1 MGDFYYCPLCKASYF
16 NRFLQLCD
24 LPLVNSINDS
34 VNKYPLNVYHCSN
47 CGLVFVN
54 TPRTPSDIFS
64 NYTYFSSWSKTW
76 LNHCES
82 LFWELAEGD
91 LINKDSAIMEI
102 ASNDGYMLSNFISNG
117 YNNVLGIE
125 PARNVAA
132 EAMKKG
138 IPTINEFFTKE
149 LAEKLSSDRKS
160 DCIIALNVL
169 AHVPDIFNFL
179 QGIKILL
186 EGKGFA
192 VLEFHHLLSL
202 VKKRQFDT
210 IYHEHFSYLS
220 FYTIETLLLQLGMR
234 VFNVEKVPTQG
245 GSLRIYLSHKKDSAI
260 KIYPMHDSIGAMR
273 HEESN
278 YNLNSLDC
286 MVEFGQAVINNI
298 SNAKEYIMNL
308 VASNKTIAGYGA
320 AAKAV
325 VFINALGLNVEHI
338 GCVSDINPVKQG
350 THIPGTNIPVV
361 TPADLVSSAP
371 DYVIIFPWN
380 LKEEI
385 SSELKNKLPR
395 DTKFIVFTPEPEIF
409 Q

>member
-1 MGDFYYCPLCKASYF
+1 MGDFNYCPLCKSSYF
-16 NRFLQLCD
+16 NRFLRLCD

-64 NYTYFSSWSKTW
+64 NYTYFSSWSRTW
-76 LNHCES
+76 LRHCES
-82 LFWELAEGD
+82 LFWQLAKSN

-102 ASNDGYMLSNFISNG
+102 ASNDGYMLMNFINNG

-125 PARNVAA
+125 PARNVAT

-138 IPTINEFFTKE
+138 IPTINEFFTKN
-149 LAEKLSSDRKS
+149 LAEKLSKEKKS

-179 QGIKILL
+179 QGLKTLL
-186 EGKGFA
+186 NDRGFA
-192 VLEFHHLLSL
+192 ILEFHHLLNL
-202 VKKRQFDT
+202 IKKRQFDT

-220 FYTIETLLLQLGMR
+220 FYTIETLLLQIGMR
-234 VFNVEKVPTQG
+234 VFNVEKIPTQG

-260 KIYPMHDSIGAMR
+260 KLYPMCDSVGAMR
-273 HEESN
+273 HEEIRN
-278 YNLNSLDC
+278 NLNSIDT
-286 MVEFGQAVINNI
+286 MIDFAHEVISNINN
-298 SNAKEYIMNL
+298 AKKLIMNL
-308 VASNKTIAGYGA
+308 VDSKKSIAGYGA

-325 VFINALGLNVEHI
+325 VFINALGLSVEQI

-350 THIPGTNIPVV
+350 TYIPGTQIPVV
-361 TPADLVSSAP
+361 TPDDFFASTP

-385 SSELKNKLPR
+385 ASDLKKKLPQA
-395 DTKFIVFTPEPEIF
+395 TKFIVFTPEPEIF
-409 Q
+409 